1 MRGAGR
7 WQSSRADPACF
18 ISPQI
23 ARREADPAVT
33 PPVRQGRQRSPS
45 FPPLIPEGFD
55 AARGS
60 GRLRGAT
67 MPFVAWLCAW
77 PVTPPRMAGF
87 FMGPWG
93 AVPGCFGCLCRTRC
107 ARVPGLQIASHNV
120 PYRQNHP
127 PKESHTP
134 KTRRQKPT
142 GEEGGTV
149 GEDQARSSS

>member
-67 MPFVAWLCAW
+67 MPFGALLCAW
-77 PVTPPRMAGF
+77 PVIPPGWRAFSWGMFREEAG
-87 FMGPWG
+87 GSG
-93 AVPGCFGCLCRTRC
+93 GVPVTRFGRVGCVDFAG
-107 ARVPGLQIASHNV
+107 HNV
-120 PYRQNHP
+120 PYTQNNH
-127 PKESHTP
+127 PKESQWP
-134 KTRRQKPT
+134 RRRRQKPT
-142 GEEGGTV
+142 GEEGCAAG
-149 GEDQARSSS
+149 